1 MDSKVLIVLNEKK
14 SKEPHNSTR
23 GIFCDY
29 SKGFD
34 KPEYYCRCPNCTFI
48 HGGYKTPKE
57 ALAKKKCALCQKNEI
72 DKLKKEVRNVDQPT
86 SRKMVNWMLA

>member
-34 KPEYYCRCPNCTFI
+34 KPEYYCRCPNCKFI

-57 ALAKKKCALCQKNEI
+57 ALAK
-72 DKLKKEVRNVDQPT
+72 
-86 SRKMVNWMLA
+86 

>member
-34 KPEYYCRCPNCTFI
+34 KPE
-48 HGGYKTPKE
+48 
-57 ALAKKKCALCQKNEI
+57 
-72 DKLKKEVRNVDQPT
+72 
-86 SRKMVNWMLA
+86 